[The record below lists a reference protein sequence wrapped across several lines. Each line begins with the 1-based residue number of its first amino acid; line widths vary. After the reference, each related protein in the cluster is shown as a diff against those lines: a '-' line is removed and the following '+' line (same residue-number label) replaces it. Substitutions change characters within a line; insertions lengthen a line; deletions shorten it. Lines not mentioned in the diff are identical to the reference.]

1 MAGVGMSDAQT
12 GVKTPFQAPPGA
24 DSEEYAKSSPPLQTK
39 SYDSRLVRAER
50 YWLLAA
56 ARGLLFT
63 EGRRQRLEFPN
74 KVHAT
79 TKCKYIHREQVRVL
93 KSKEHDKAF
102 FSGLVTCGSVW
113 SCTVCSVK
121 IQERRRLE
129 IAKGIEWA
137 YANGL
142 QPVMVTLTFPHN
154 SWDSVRNLLDGQKDA
169 LTRLRKGAAWDRF
182 KGYSGYEGLIR
193 ALELTHG
200 QHGWHPHT
208 HEVWF
213 VSRDAVADLST
224 DEARAYEA
232 KKRGCSISDLD
243 HLVDMKTEVIKR
255 WEIACKA
262 AGMLDDEKVAAFR
275 KHAVDVKG
283 WCSASDYL
291 AKMDDAK
298 HWGIDREMA
307 KATSK
312 AGKAKG
318 MHPFGL
324 LAEAAEGNTLA
335 GYRFVEYSLAVKGR
349 AQLFWSRG
357 LKKRVGIE
365 EKTDE
370 EVADEET
377 DKADS
382 LGPLTDQD
390 WILIRATGS
399 QAKVL
404 DAAEDGGWPA
414 IMALLQHLAKN
425 ASNIQARGYANLA
438 AEQEG
443 AKVLKTAQ
451 LGDDR
456 RRRRTKDVELTP

>member
-1 MAGVGMSDAQT
+1 MAALEEGR
-12 GVKTPFQAPPGA
+12 KTAFEAPPGA
-24 DSEEYAKSSPPLQTK
+24 GSEEYAKSSPPLGAK
-39 SYDSRLVRAER
+39 SYDARIVRAER

-56 ARGLLFT
+56 ARGLLYT
-63 EGRRQRLEFPN
+63 EGRRQKLEFPN

-113 SCTVCSVK
+113 SCPVCSVK

-129 IAKGIEWA
+129 IAKAIEWA

-154 SWDSVRNLLDGQKDA
+154 SWDNVRNLLDGQKDA

-182 KGYSGYEGLIR
+182 KEYSGYEGLIR

-200 QHGWHPHT
+200 QNGWHPHT

-213 VSRDAVADLST
+213 VSRDAVADLSS
-224 DEARAYEA
+224 DEAKAYEA
-232 KKRGCSISDLD
+232 KKRGCSISDLV
-243 HLVDMKTEVIKR
+243 HLDDMRSEVIKR
-255 WEIACKA
+255 WEIACRA

-283 WCSASDYL
+283 WCSASEYL

-335 GYRFVEYSLAVKGR
+335 GYRFVEYSLAIKGR

-370 EVADEET
+370 EVAEEET

-390 WILIRATGS
+390 WILIRATGA
-399 QAKVL
+399 QARVL

-414 IMALLQHLAKN
+414 ILALLRKLALN
-425 ASNIQARGYANLA
+425 ASNIQARGYADLA
-438 AEQEG
+438 AEQAG
-443 AKVLKTAQ
+443 AKVSKDRESRTARI
-451 LGDDR
+451 R
-456 RRRRTKDVELTP
+456 RSRAELLTPDPS